1 MSAERLFP
9 GLSDADRERLLAI
22 GPDWARDI
30 VANRK
35 AVLDIYTL
43 ALAARDAEGIEAA
56 RDLAYGAHE
65 RHRLDV
71 YRKPGTANAPVIL
84 FVHGGAFLRGNKD
97 ATPQIYGNVPR
108 YFARHGCIGVNMEYR
123 LAPEAAYPAG
133 TADVALAM
141 AWLCQNIESYGGD
154 AAKIFLIGHSAGGA
168 HAAAYVCDP
177 VSQPAS
183 WLASQAASK
192 TASEAASVPA
202 QGHGV
207 AGLVLISARL
217 RADALPGNPN
227 AQGVRAYYGEDESL
241 YEARSVVT
249 HAAAIDVPLFL
260 AVAEYENPGLDVYAA
275 EMLYRVSRANRRSPR
290 FLRLAHHNHTS
301 MEAHFDTEEDRFGL
315 EILDFMARGA

>member
-1 MSAERLFP
+1 MSAERVFP
-9 GLSDADRERLLAI
+9 GLSGVDRERLLAI

-35 AVLDIYTL
+35 AVLDIYSPV
-43 ALAARDAEGIEAA
+43 LAARDARGIEVT
-56 RDLAYGAHE
+56 RDLAYGTHA

-71 YRKPGTANAPVIL
+71 YRTPGTANAPVIL

-97 ATPQIYGNVPR
+97 ATPQIYGNLPR

-133 TADVALAM
+133 TDDVALAM
-141 AWLCQNIESYGGD
+141 AWLRQHIHTYGGD
-154 AAKIFLIGHSAGGA
+154 AAKIFVIGHSAGGA

-177 VSQPAS
+177 VWRPVSRPA
-183 WLASQAASK
+183 
-192 TASEAASVPA
+192 E
-202 QGHGV
+202 GHGV

-217 RADALPGNPN
+217 RADARPDNPN
-227 AQGVRAYYGEDESL
+227 AHGVRAYYGDDESL

-249 HAAAIDVPLFL
+249 HAGRLDVPLFL

-275 EMLYRVSRANRRSPR
+275 EMLYCVSLARRSSPR

-301 MEAHFDTEEDRFGL
+301 MVAHFDTGEDRFGR
-315 EILDFMARGA
+315 EILDFITRGA

>member
-1 MSAERLFP
+1 MSAERAFP
-9 GLSDADRERLLAI
+9 GLSGVDRERLLAI

-35 AVLDIYTL
+35 AVLDIYSPV
-43 ALAARDAEGIEAA
+43 LAARDARDIEVT
-56 RDLAYGAHE
+56 RDLAYGTHA

-71 YRKPGTANAPVIL
+71 YRTPGTANAPVIL

-97 ATPQIYGNVPR
+97 ATPQIYGNLPR

-133 TADVALAM
+133 TDDVALAM
-141 AWLCQNIESYGGD
+141 AWLRQHIQTYGGD
-154 AAKIFLIGHSAGGA
+154 AAKIFVIGHSAGGA

-177 VSQPAS
+177 VSRAVSQPA
-183 WLASQAASK
+183 
-192 TASEAASVPA
+192 E
-202 QGHGV
+202 GHGV

-217 RADALPGNPN
+217 RADARPDNPN
-227 AQGVRAYYGEDESL
+227 AHGVRAYYGDDESL

-249 HAAAIDVPLFL
+249 HAGRLDVPLFL

-275 EMLYRVSRANRRSPR
+275 EMLYRVSLARKSSPR

-301 MEAHFDTEEDRFGL
+301 MVAHFDTAEDRFGR
-315 EILDFMARGA
+315 EILDFITRGA

>member
-1 MSAERLFP
+1 MSAERVFP
-9 GLSDADRERLLAI
+9 GLSGVDRERLLAI

-35 AVLDIYTL
+35 AVLDIYSPV
-43 ALAARDAEGIEAA
+43 LAARDARGIEVT
-56 RDLAYGAHE
+56 RDLAYGTHA

-71 YRKPGTANAPVIL
+71 YRTPGTANAPVIL

-97 ATPQIYGNVPR
+97 ATPQIYGNLPR

-133 TADVALAM
+133 TDDVALAM
-141 AWLCQNIESYGGD
+141 AWLRQHIHTYGGD
-154 AAKIFLIGHSAGGA
+154 AAKIFVIGHSAGGA

-177 VSQPAS
+177 VSRPVSQPA
-183 WLASQAASK
+183 
-192 TASEAASVPA
+192 E
-202 QGHGV
+202 GHGV

-217 RADALPGNPN
+217 RADVRPDNPN
-227 AQGVRAYYGEDESL
+227 AHGVRAYYGDDESL

-249 HAAAIDVPLFL
+249 HAGRLDVPLFL

-275 EMLYRVSRANRRSPR
+275 EMLYRVSLARRSSPR

-301 MEAHFDTEEDRFGL
+301 MVAHFDTAEDRFGR
-315 EILDFMARGA
+315 EILDFIARGA

>member
-1 MSAERLFP
+1 MSAERAFP
-9 GLSDADRERLLAI
+9 GLSGVDRERLLAI

-35 AVLDIYTL
+35 AVLDIYSPV
-43 ALAARDAEGIEAA
+43 LAARDARGIEVT
-56 RDLAYGAHE
+56 RDLAYGTHA

-71 YRKPGTANAPVIL
+71 HRTPGTANAPVIL

-97 ATPQIYGNVPR
+97 ATPQIYGNLPR

-133 TADVALAM
+133 TDDVALAM
-141 AWLCQNIESYGGD
+141 AWLRQHIQTYGGD
-154 AAKIFLIGHSAGGA
+154 AAKIFVIGHSAGGA

-177 VSQPAS
+177 VSRPVSQPA
-183 WLASQAASK
+183 
-192 TASEAASVPA
+192 E
-202 QGHGV
+202 GHGV

-217 RADALPGNPN
+217 RADARPDNPN
-227 AQGVRAYYGEDESL
+227 AHGVRAYYGDDESL

-249 HAAAIDVPLFL
+249 HAGRLDVPLFL

-275 EMLYRVSRANRRSPR
+275 EMLYRVSLTRRSSPR

-301 MEAHFDTEEDRFGL
+301 MVAHFDTAEDRFGR
-315 EILDFMARGA
+315 EILDFIARGA